1 VLLQRGQFDQSILLL
16 EQSLDRLNA
25 NRHQIL
31 DAGFLSD
38 LAQGEASAGQP
49 DRALKT
55 IAHAVETVGEN
66 TSFHVPEML
75 RIRGE
80 ILAGLAL
87 PDLAQAEASFE
98 ASLELARRQSALSW
112 ELRTA
117 MSLARLRQ
125 RQGLFKQA
133 DALLRPLYGRFSEG
147 FETAD
152 LRAARLL
159 LDELERL
166 RR

>member
-1 VLLQRGQFDQSILLL
+1 
-16 EQSLDRLNA
+16 
-25 NRHQIL
+25 
-31 DAGFLSD
+31 
-38 LAQGEASAGQP
+38 
-49 DRALKT
+49 
-55 IAHAVETVGEN
+55 
-66 TSFHVPEML
+66 ML

-159 LDELERL
+159 LDELDRQL